1 MPMSCLARSPQVC
14 GARDAGAPR
23 ARERGCRRARRSPA
37 RWSRVPARA
46 SASSE
51 NETASSVD
59 GEDRR
64 LRAVPGS
71 FEVGETVKSAE
82 GEDRRLRA
90 VPGSFE
96 VGETVKSGEGTTLV
110 IRDVLGKGSFGT
122 TYACKRPDIG
132 DEVALKVLTLREMR
146 DWKALQLFERE
157 AKTLKGLSH
166 PAIPAYVDYFEV
178 ESERD
183 VKFCLVQKI
192 APGAS
197 LQSLVDGGWRPTETE
212 IVAVAEQLLEVLAY
226 LASLRPPVLH
236 RDVKPGN
243 VLLDRETGA
252 LSLVDF
258 GATAEAAVTAAIV
271 DEGLAHAPGS
281 TVVGTFGYAAPEQ
294 MMGGASAVSDL
305 YSAGATLLFL
315 LSGRAPSTMPSTRL
329 RVDFRGL
336 VTIQNARLEAVV
348 TRLLEPTPEDR
359 FEDARDALAALGG
372 AEPLETR
379 VSTAA
384 AAPRVAPR
392 ALADALGEFG
402 ASLPPVGGSTRP
414 SRRIREPSGTRVVIQ
429 RAGAT
434 KLVLAIPPAGVTASS
449 AATGGFAVAWNA
461 FVAFW
466 TASALASGGGLLMA
480 AFSIP
485 FWLAGKDVASAA
497 FAEVFEATR
506 LELDAAT
513 SAYALEQTATG
524 MRRAEKT
531 GDLRDVRGAVI
542 KAESVTNGRPDY
554 ALRLE
559 IGAEPVTFGRGLQ
572 EVELEYVAG
581 EINEFLAATRGLA
594 PSE

>member
-1 MPMSCLARSPQVC
+1 MSCLARSPLVC

-23 ARERGCRRARRSPA
+23 ARELGCRRAPRSPA
-37 RWSRVPARA
+37 RWSRVPAGA
-46 SASSE
+46 SASPD

-59 GEDRR
+59 GDDRR

-71 FEVGETVKSAE
+71 FA
-82 GEDRRLRA
+82 
-90 VPGSFE
+90 

-110 IRDVLGKGSFGT
+110 IREVLGKGSFGT
-122 TYACKRPDIG
+122 TYACERPDVG

-157 AKTLKGLSH
+157 ANTLKALSH

-178 ESERD
+178 DSERD

-212 IVAVAEQLLEVLAY
+212 IVRVAEQLLEVLSY
-226 LASLRPPVLH
+226 LSSLRPPVLH

-243 VLLDRETGA
+243 VLLDRATGA

-258 GATAEAAVTAAIV
+258 GATAEAAMTAAV
-271 DEGLAHAPGS
+271 AEEGLGTLGS

-294 MMGGASAVSDL
+294 MMGGATAVSDL

-315 LSGRAPSTMPSTRL
+315 LSGRAPSTMPSARL
-329 RVDFRGL
+329 RVDFRGI
-336 VTIQNARLEAVV
+336 VTIEDPRLEAVV

-359 FEDARDALAALGG
+359 YANARDALAALK
-372 AEPLETR
+372 
-379 VSTAA
+379 STSKNTSPAA
-384 AAPRVAPR
+384 RALDAPSPPAAPG
-392 ALADALGEFG
+392 ALADALGTFG
-402 ASLPPVGGSTRP
+402 VPPLVSGSSSRP
-414 SRRIREPSGTRVVIQ
+414 SRRIRKPSGTRVVVE
-429 RAGAT
+429 RFGST
-434 KLVLAIPPAGVTASS
+434 KLVVAIPPAGVTGEAASI
-449 AATGGFAVAWNA
+449 GGFAVAWNA

-485 FWLAGKDVASAA
+485 FWLAGKEVASEA
-497 FAEVFEATR
+497 FAQIFEATR

-513 SAYALEQTATG
+513 SAYALAVTATG
-524 MRRAEKT
+524 MRTSEKT
-531 GDLRDVRGAVI
+531 GDLLDVRGAAI
-542 KAESVTNGRPDY
+542 RADSVTNGRPDY

-581 EINEFLAATRGLA
+581 EINEFLDASRGLA
-594 PSE
+594 AAAE

>member
-23 ARERGCRRARRSPA
+23 ARELGCRRARRSPA
-37 RWSRVPARA
+37 RWSRIPAGA

-71 FEVGETVKSAE
+71 FA
-82 GEDRRLRA
+82 
-90 VPGSFE
+90 

-110 IRDVLGKGSFGT
+110 IRNVLGKGSFGT
-122 TYACKRPDIG
+122 TYACERPDVG

-178 ESERD
+178 DSECD

-197 LQSLVDGGWRPTETE
+197 LQSLVDGGWRPTEPE
-212 IVAVAEQLLEVLAY
+212 IVAIAEQLLETLAY
-226 LASLRPPVLH
+226 LASLRPPVAH

-243 VLLDRETGA
+243 VVLDRETGA
-252 LSLVDF
+252 VSLVDF
-258 GATAEAAVTAAIV
+258 GATAEAAVTAAFELME
-271 DEGLAHAPGS
+271 EGSAYQSAVGS

-294 MMGGASAVSDL
+294 MMGVPSAVSDL
-305 YSAGATLLFL
+305 YSAGAVVLFL
-315 LSGRAPSTMPSTRL
+315 LSGRAPSTMPSARL
-329 RVDFRGL
+329 RVDFRGV
-336 VTIQNARLEAVV
+336 VTIQNPRLEAVV
-348 TRLLEPTPEDR
+348 ARLLEPTPEDR
-359 FEDARDALAALGG
+359 FASARDALAALSADGPVV
-372 AEPLETR
+372 AD
-379 VSTAA
+379 AA
-384 AAPRVAPR
+384 ATTGAAGDGSSPVS
-392 ALADALGEFG
+392 FG
-402 ASLPPVGGSTRP
+402 ASLPPAGVSHRP
-414 SRRIREPSGTRVVIQ
+414 ARRIRKPSGTRVVVQ
-429 RAGAT
+429 RAGST

>member
-1 MPMSCLARSPQVC
+1 MSCLARSPLVC

-23 ARERGCRRARRSPA
+23 ARKLGCRRAPRSPA
-37 RWSRVPARA
+37 RWSRVPAGAPA
-46 SASSE
+46 SPD

-59 GEDRR
+59 GDDRR

-71 FEVGETVKSAE
+71 FA
-82 GEDRRLRA
+82 
-90 VPGSFE
+90 

-110 IRDVLGKGSFGT
+110 IREVLGKGSFGT
-122 TYACKRPDIG
+122 TYACERPDVG

-157 AKTLKGLSH
+157 ANTLKGLSH

-178 ESERD
+178 DSERD

-212 IVAVAEQLLEVLAY
+212 IVRVAEQLLEVLSY
-226 LASLRPPVLH
+226 LSSLRPPVLH

-243 VLLDRETGA
+243 VLLDRATGA

-258 GATAEAAVTAAIV
+258 GATAEAAMTAAV
-271 DEGLAHAPGS
+271 AEEGLGTLGS

-294 MMGGASAVSDL
+294 MMGGATAVSDL

-315 LSGRAPSTMPSTRL
+315 LSGRAPSTMPSARL
-329 RVDFRGL
+329 RVDFRGI
-336 VTIQNARLEAVV
+336 VTIEDPRLEAVV

-359 FEDARDALAALGG
+359 YANARDALAALK
-372 AEPLETR
+372 
-379 VSTAA
+379 STSKKTSPAA
-384 AAPRVAPR
+384 RALDTPSPPAAPG
-392 ALADALGEFG
+392 ALADALGTFG
-402 ASLPPVGGSTRP
+402 VPPLVSGSSSRP
-414 SRRIREPSGTRVVIQ
+414 SRRIRKPSGTRVVVE
-429 RAGAT
+429 RFGST
-434 KLVLAIPPAGVTASS
+434 KLVVAIPPAGVTGEAASI
-449 AATGGFAVAWNA
+449 GGFAVAWNA

-485 FWLAGKDVASAA
+485 FWLAGKEVASEA
-497 FAEVFEATR
+497 FAQIFEATR

-513 SAYALEQTATG
+513 SAYALAVTATG
-524 MRRAEKT
+524 MRTSEKT
-531 GDLRDVRGAVI
+531 GDLLDVRGAAI
-542 KAESVTNGRPDY
+542 RADSVTNGRPDY

-581 EINEFLAATRGLA
+581 EINEFLDASRGLA
-594 PSE
+594 AAE

>member
-14 GARDAGAPR
+14 GARDIGAPR
-23 ARERGCRRARRSPA
+23 ARELGCRRARRSPA
-37 RWSRVPARA
+37 RWSRVPSGA

-59 GEDRR
+59 GEERR
-64 LRAVPGS
+64 RRAVPGS
-71 FEVGETVKSAE
+71 FTVGET
-82 GEDRRLRA
+82 L
-90 VPGSFE
+90 
-96 VGETVKSGEGTTLV
+96 KSGEGTTLV

-122 TYACKRPDIG
+122 TYACERPEMG

-178 ESERD
+178 DSERD

-197 LQSLVDGGWRPTETE
+197 LQSLVDGGWRPTESE
-212 IVAVAEQLLEVLAY
+212 IVAVAEQLLEVLGY

-243 VLLDRETGA
+243 VLLDRATGTV
-252 LSLVDF
+252 SLVDF
-258 GATAEAAVTAAIV
+258 GATAEAAVTAAFELME
-271 DEGLAHAPGS
+271 EGSAYQSAVGS

-294 MMGGASAVSDL
+294 MMGVPSAVSDL
-305 YSAGATLLFL
+305 YSAGAVVLFL
-315 LSGRAPSTMPSTRL
+315 LSGRAPSTMPSARL
-329 RVDFRGL
+329 RVDFRGV
-336 VTIQNARLEAVV
+336 VTIQNPRLGAVV
-348 TRLLEPTPEDR
+348 ARLLEPTPEDR
-359 FEDARDALAALGG
+359 FASARDALAALSADGPVV
-372 AEPLETR
+372 AD
-379 VSTAA
+379 AA
-384 AAPRVAPR
+384 ATTGAAGDGSSPVS
-392 ALADALGEFG
+392 FG
-402 ASLPPVGGSTRP
+402 ASLPPAGVSHRP
-414 SRRIREPSGTRVVIQ
+414 ARRIRKPSGTRVVVQ
-429 RAGAT
+429 RAGST

-485 FWLAGKDVASAA
+485 FWLAGKEVASAA

-513 SAYALEQTATG
+513 SGYALEQTATG
-524 MRRAEKT
+524 MRRAEKS
-531 GDLRDVRGAVI
+531 GDLRDVRGAAI

-581 EINEFLAATRGLA
+581 EINEFLAAARGLA
-594 PSE
+594 SSG

>member
-1 MPMSCLARSPQVC
+1 MSCLARSPLVC

-23 ARERGCRRARRSPA
+23 ARELGCRGAPRSP
-37 RWSRVPARA
+37 RWSRVPAGA
-46 SASSE
+46 SASPD
-51 NETASSVD
+51 NETESSVD
-59 GEDRR
+59 GDDRR

-71 FEVGETVKSAE
+71 FA
-82 GEDRRLRA
+82 
-90 VPGSFE
+90 

-110 IRDVLGKGSFGT
+110 IHEVLGKGSFGT
-122 TYACKRPDIG
+122 TYACERPDVG

-157 AKTLKGLSH
+157 ANTLKGLSH

-178 ESERD
+178 DSERD

-212 IVAVAEQLLEVLAY
+212 IVRVAEQLLEVLSY
-226 LASLRPPVLH
+226 LSSLRPPVLH

-243 VLLDRETGA
+243 VLLDRATGA

-258 GATAEAAVTAAIV
+258 GATAEAAMTAAV
-271 DEGLAHAPGS
+271 AEEGLGTLGS

-294 MMGGASAVSDL
+294 MMGGATAVSDL

-315 LSGRAPSTMPSTRL
+315 LSGRAPSTMPSARL
-329 RVDFRGL
+329 RVDFRGI
-336 VTIQNARLEAVV
+336 VTIEDPRLEAVV

-359 FEDARDALAALGG
+359 YANARDALAALK
-372 AEPLETR
+372 
-379 VSTAA
+379 STSKKTSPAA
-384 AAPRVAPR
+384 RALDAPSPPAAPG
-392 ALADALGEFG
+392 ALADALGTFG
-402 ASLPPVGGSTRP
+402 VPPLVSGSSSRP
-414 SRRIREPSGTRVVIQ
+414 SRRIRKPSGTRVVVE
-429 RAGAT
+429 RFGST
-434 KLVLAIPPAGVTASS
+434 KLVVAIPPAGVTGEAASI
-449 AATGGFAVAWNA
+449 GGFAVAWNA

-485 FWLAGKDVASAA
+485 FWLAGKEVASEA
-497 FAEVFEATR
+497 FAQIFEATR

-513 SAYALEQTATG
+513 SAYALAVTATG
-524 MRRAEKT
+524 MRTSEKT
-531 GDLRDVRGAVI
+531 GDLLDVRGAAI
-542 KAESVTNGRPDY
+542 RADSVTNGRPDY

-581 EINEFLAATRGLA
+581 EINEFLDASRGLA
-594 PSE
+594 AAE

>member
-14 GARDAGAPR
+14 GARDIGAPR
-23 ARERGCRRARRSPA
+23 ARELGCRRARRSPA
-37 RWSRVPARA
+37 RWSRVPSGA

-51 NETASSVD
+51 NEPASSVD
-59 GEDRR
+59 GEERR
-64 LRAVPGS
+64 RRAVPGS
-71 FEVGETVKSAE
+71 FTVGET
-82 GEDRRLRA
+82 L
-90 VPGSFE
+90 
-96 VGETVKSGEGTTLV
+96 KSGEGTTLV

-122 TYACKRPDIG
+122 TYACERPEMG

-157 AKTLKGLSH
+157 ANTLKGLSH

-178 ESERD
+178 DSERD

-197 LQSLVDGGWRPTETE
+197 LQSLVDGGWRPTESE
-212 IVAVAEQLLEVLAY
+212 IVAVAEQLLEVLGY

-243 VLLDRETGA
+243 VLLDRATGTV
-252 LSLVDF
+252 SLVDF
-258 GATAEAAVTAAIV
+258 GATAEAAVTAAAAE
-271 DEGLAHAPGS
+271 EGVGGWTQGS

-294 MMGGASAVSDL
+294 MMGGAAAVSDL

-315 LSGRAPSTMPSTRL
+315 LSGRAPSTMPSARL
-329 RVDFRGL
+329 RVDFRGV
-336 VTIQNARLEAVV
+336 VTIEDARLEAVV

-359 FEDARDALAALGG
+359 FASARDALKTLRG
-372 AEPLETR
+372 ADESLLSPPGEER
-379 VSTAA
+379 N
-384 AAPRVAPR
+384 AAPVVAPG

-402 ASLPPVGGSTRP
+402 VPPGYSMSSRP
-414 SRRIREPSGTRVVIQ
+414 SRRIRKPSGTRVVVE
-429 RAGAT
+429 RFGST
-434 KLVLAIPPAGVTASS
+434 RMVLAIPPAGLTSNS

-480 AFSIP
+480 AFSVP
-485 FWLAGKDVASAA
+485 FWFAGKEVASAA
-497 FAEVFEATR
+497 FAEIFEATR

-513 SAYALEQTATG
+513 SAYSLATTATG
-524 MRRAEKT
+524 MRSSEKT
-531 GDLRDVRGAVI
+531 GDLLDVRGAAI
-542 KAESVTNGRPDY
+542 GAESVTNGRPDY

-581 EINEFLAATRGLA
+581 EINEFLAAARGLA
-594 PSE
+594 SSG